1 MARIRVINPEG
12 ISGTIDDRE
21 LQLALSS
28 GYTIPGQQSGG
39 LLKNVVSSLIS
50 PFKRTAQRV
59 VGATQEIGLN
69 RAGRIDEANALIN
82 EATRRIVAGDT
93 SPEIKS
99 MLDRAEQLAK
109 ASSRETV
116 ATRNQ
121 QELTDPLQMLKDSLA
136 MISWGVPAKGIGNIG
151 KVGTRAIGGATAGFG
166 YSPEKSA
173 EGLIASTLGGAG
185 ASVLTGAI
193 LDKLLPAKGKET
205 VSTIAPE
212 ESNWMTKRGYE
223 AKRDVIR
230 PQAGGSPESIIDED
244 AMMKYLNEKGIT
256 GTPSKMRYGVAKQ
269 YNNLYNQ
276 VGDIIDAPGATRN
289 AYDVNTVKNAIIQQ
303 IENNG
308 SYYIPG
314 DPSFEKLLNR
324 EMSLLSKKAVDGYI
338 SDKAIYET
346 LGNLNKQLSSAFK
359 KVGGTS
365 SSAVTQIEGVRLDT
379 RQALTDLL
387 GIARPELQP
396 LTREMSMLHKIAP
409 GLKQASQESINIFGF
424 PISGPA
430 QFAMG
435 AKNRWG
441 DLLLGLGGKGT
452 GQASQGT
459 LRNLLSTG
467 AQVMP
472 PALPA
477 AAIRGKQPTGQ
488 VVPSTG
494 GITPAGTTP
503 TGTQGVRGTDIL
515 SQLGLDSQSLMLL
528 QLLPVKEQNAILA
541 DLIGSAVKGGKET
554 ENIQLISDAAA
565 RAYEKLSSGSVK
577 TGAIGGRAEKVKGQL
592 GLGGNQETL
601 DFNVAVDN
609 LFAAIAKAR
618 GGTAL
623 TASEKQL
630 LKEYL
635 PQTGDSKQILE
646 TKLRYIIQH
655 PEVVVLK

>member
-1 MARIRVINPEG
+1 MARIRVINPQG
-12 ISGTIDDRE
+12 KSGTIDDSE
-21 LQLALSS
+21 LQIALSS
-28 GYTIPGQQSGG
+28 GYTLPTQESKGFVGNLI
-39 LLKNVVSSLIS
+39 SSLVS
-50 PFKRTAQRV
+50 PFKRTGQRV
-59 VGATQEIGLN
+59 VGAYEELRRKGEV
-69 RAGRIDEANALIN
+69 DEAERLLK
-82 EATRRIVAGDT
+82 EAERRMMAGDT
-93 SPEIKS
+93 SPEVKT
-99 MLDRAEQLAK
+99 MLDRAQALSSNASRSTLAN
-109 ASSRETV
+109 REP
-116 ATRNQ
+116 
-121 QELTDPLQMLKDSLA
+121 LLGDPLQIAKDTAATL
-136 MISWGVPAKGIGNIG
+136 SWGIPAKGIGNIG

-212 ESNWMTKRGYE
+212 ESNWMTKRGYK

-230 PQAGGSPESIIDED
+230 PQAGGGPESIIDED

-276 VGDIIDAPGATRN
+276 VGDIINAPGATRN

-365 SSAVTQIEGVRLDT
+365 SSAVLKNSPTQIEGVRLDT

-477 AAIRGKQPTGQ
+477 AATRNISGATTAVSTTTVPT
-488 VVPSTG
+488 TTA
-494 GITPAGTTP
+494 GISQSGTTQP
-503 TGTQGVRGTDIL
+503 QGAEDIL
-515 SQLGLDSQSLMLL
+515 SMLGLDLQSLMLL
-528 QLLPVKEQNAILA
+528 QSLPVKEQNAILA
-541 DLIGSAVKGGKET
+541 DLIGSKIKGEKSGISGK
-554 ENIQLISDAAA
+554 DAALA
-565 RAYEKLSSGSVK
+565 ESGISSL
-577 TGAIGGRAEKVKGQL
+577 GRIRSMLQK
-592 GLGGNQETL
+592 
-601 DFNVAVDN
+601 DPN
-609 LFAAIAKAR
+609 L
-618 GGTAL
+618 
-623 TASEKQL
+623 L
-630 LKEYL
+630 LKQSLIPGKLASRDFDRDLFGAVEALLRLRSGAAVPESEVRRYMRSYGPSL
-635 PQTGDSKQILE
+635 GDSYETAMNKINLLE
-646 TKLRYIIQH
+646 QDFQYLLQ
-655 PEVVVLK
+655 